1 MTARL
6 RPPSPTP
13 TDAPLSMPAR
23 FARLR
28 HAAQRRLT
36 TTLATGLV
44 MGFVAGWLL
53 PAASRAADCPPVA
66 QAPSAEQMRAG
77 AREARDRGLLWRF
90 EKNGRVGWLYGTL
103 HVGRLAW
110 AFPGPV
116 VTRALRAADTVA
128 LELDLSDPTIAQ
140 AMAQAIE
147 GQRQREA
154 SLPLPPA
161 LRQRL
166 QALAQAGCLEAAQLA
181 SQPLLIQA
189 MALNVLSARQEG
201 LDPAFGQEFALSGL
215 ARATGKTLVS
225 METPQSQ
232 LQALAG
238 DSLDEFIAQLTETL
252 DELETGKARRLLGR
266 VAGFWERGDLD
277 SLARPE
283 HWCDCVVSES
293 EQAQMRRI
301 NDARNP
307 AMAAKIVGM
316 HSQGR
321 KVFAAVGALH
331 MTGPQAL
338 PKLLEAQGFAVQ
350 RVPLGS
356 P

>member
-1 MTARL
+1 MTPRL
-6 RPPSPTP
+6 TRRQ
-13 TDAPLSMPAR
+13 PL
-23 FARLR
+23 
-28 HAAQRRLT
+28 AQRWRAAALVVGLT
-36 TTLATGLV
+36 AALITG
-44 MGFVAGWLL
+44 MVA
-53 PAASRAADCPPVA
+53 PAISLAADCPPVA
-66 QAPSAEQMRAG
+66 QAPSAEQMQAG
-77 AREARDRGLLWRF
+77 ARQARDRGLLWRF

-128 LELDLSDPTIAQ
+128 LELDLSDPAIAQ

-154 SLPLPPA
+154 SLPMPPA

-166 QALAQAGCLEAAQLA
+166 QALALAGCLDAAQMA

-189 MALNVLSARQEG
+189 MALNLLSARQEG
-201 LDPAFGQEFALSGL
+201 LDPSFGQEFALSGL

-232 LQALAG
+232 LEALAG
-238 DSLDEFIAQLTETL
+238 DNFDEFIAQMTDTL

-283 HWCDCVVSES
+283 RWCDCVVSES

-307 AMAAKIVGM
+307 AMAAKIVGL
-316 HSQGR
+316 HGQGR

-350 RVPLGS
+350 RVPLSS